1 MVGDVEGEVL
11 GHFVLVE
18 YGTDC
23 EADFGRAAQRLAL
36 AGNGRGDARQV
47 ALSGGEQ
54 ILALA
59 RALGSERTIAADNEA
74 FAGEIGRDWTPC
86 PAHRTATSA
95 AHRRGST

>member
-1 MVGDVEGEVL
+1 MPSRAASAAISAVLRAKPKPGVGDVEGEVL

-18 YGTDC
+18 HSTDG

-47 ALSGGEQ
+47 ALGGAEQ

-59 RALGSERTIAADNEA
+59 GALGGKRAVAADDEA
-74 FAGEIGRDWTPC
+74 LTREIR
-86 PAHRTATSA
+86 
-95 AHRRGST
+95 